1 MTPDEPAPEAVSPGG
16 IILPQ
21 GFAIETVEIRAPKYV
36 IEFYAYETIGTGETD
51 ISGLA
56 RKLTAV
62 DDCEPYVSTQGK
74 TFQEPGSHGYTTI
87 PVLEF
92 LWGMPLCNAVM
103 AYVCGL
109 RPSKVRI
116 TSGECTTD
124 ACPQRVTIFVKPKN
138 DQVAKLGGALDQF
151 LVESIDQEINVGYS
165 CGADV
170 DMIRRAIQEGR
181 EPPAKRY
188 DGPIGHA
195 SALSQADFS

>member
-1 MTPDEPAPEAVSPGG
+1 MTPDESVPEVVSPGG

-21 GFAIETVEIRAPKYV
+21 GLQLETVEICGPKKM
-36 IEFYAYETIGTGETD
+36 IEFFAYETIGTGETD

-74 TFQEPGSHGYTTI
+74 PFQEPEAHGYTTI

-92 LWGMPLCNAVM
+92 LWGMSLCNAVM
-103 AYVCGL
+103 AYVGGL

-116 TSGECTTD
+116 TTGECTTD

-138 DQVAKLGGALDQF
+138 ESVAKLGGALDQY
-151 LVESIDQEINVGYS
+151 LVERIDQEINVGYS

-181 EPPAKRY
+181 EPPAQCY
-188 DGPIGHA
+188 NGPIGNA
-195 SALSQADFS
+195 KALEQADFS